1 MMVPY
6 QVDRACG
13 IANTEN
19 GNTQRKK
26 KTEHTP
32 KGKKEKKT
40 ISLTTRKKRNE
51 ISRRLWRDVSPSPEV
66 VRVVPPKSYSWSS
79 PYSSSSSPK
88 RTTISSPLSASS
100 ISPSFARQASRARLT
115 FSSSTP
121 CPMKTIS
128 FVALHSLAGRRP
140 RRARRRVAPGEGLEE
155 AAQAGAAGPC

>member
-1 MMVPY
+1 MIGPAGLQIQKM
-6 QVDRACG
+6 G
-13 IANTEN
+13 TLNE
-19 GNTQRKK
+19 KK
-26 KTEHTP
+26 KRNILRRE
-32 KGKKEKKT
+32 KKRKKT

-66 VRVVPPKSYSWSS
+66 VRVVPPKSFSWSS

-88 RTTISSPLSASS
+88 RTTFSSPFSASS